1 MRTQPKPDRRA
12 GWALLSAAAA
22 LWLAL
27 APPDPV
33 RELPTAT
40 HRFLCYF
47 SGLKNTGQPMSL
59 WDRLAISLVL
69 AGQESARPRSG
80 GHEPAS

>member
-22 LWLAL
+22 IWLAL

-33 RELPTAT
+33 RELPTT
-40 HRFLCYF
+40 TQRFLCYF
-47 SGLKNTGQPMSL
+47 SGLREAGQPLSF

-69 AGQESARPRSG
+69 AGQEAAGPRAG
-80 GHEPAS
+80 GQEPAG